1 MYMANSKKT
10 KWDLSEAIAAGE
22 KALVLS
28 VKYSDLLGGR
38 ITQAGTDTLRTDV
51 ENLKKFP
58 VDGTQKL
65 VEQKAKTAG
74 KDSSLS
80 DLNLLVGSI
89 RTLVK
94 KSPTA
99 TPEMK
104 KAFGVGARLSNS
116 SSHQL
121 AAGKLVVEAYN
132 NFTGWSTTVGILEAD
147 ITAIKAYIAE
157 FEDKANKQ
165 TEAVK
170 AKMDATFSKNSLQR
184 QVEDEVSR
192 ISALGVIAFGK
203 KDPAAAQLFEDL
215 IPSHSSPKGNG
226 DGTATPGTP
235 A

>member
-1 MYMANSKKT
+1 MAQSKKP
-10 KWDLSEAIAAGE
+10 KWDLTEAIAAGE

-28 VKYSDLLGGR
+28 AKYSDLLGGR

-74 KDSSLS
+74 KDTSLA
-80 DLNLLVGSI
+80 DLNFLVGSI

-104 KAFGVGARLSNS
+104 KAFGVGARLSGS
-116 SSHQL
+116 ISHQL
-121 AAGKLVVEAYN
+121 AAGKLVKEAYQ
-132 NFTGWSTTVGILEAD
+132 NFTEWSTREGILAAD
-147 ITAIKAYIAE
+147 ITAIEALIAE
-157 FEDKANKQ
+157 VEAKNAQQ

-170 AKMDATFSKNSLQR
+170 TKMDATFDKNGLQR

-192 ISALGVIAFGK
+192 ISALGVIVFGK
-203 KDPAAAQLFEDL
+203 KDPAVAQLFGDL
-215 IPSHSSPKGNG
+215 IPSHSTPKVGGNS
-226 DGTATPGTP
+226 TATGETP